1 MNKALLATAACAA
14 LGVAAAAQAA
24 VTVQI
29 VDKGVPANGSTVAT
43 GYHGYVIRLVSD
55 SGAITAVD
63 ASTGAFGIT
72 GKMVQRWTDSDGD
85 DVPEVRSPGYLA
97 NDNSTGNANNF
108 DSHYLSHPANPA
120 NPNDPF
126 NADAVSPNESLGTGG
141 SFGPPG
147 ANPPF
152 PNNVSNG
159 PFVGVGGPDG
169 TLKVSVGIKAFAQAT
184 TFDLAYVVLPNNA
197 TDSFTASVAT
207 ANGTFPVAA
216 TFPVPEPTTLSLA
229 GLGALGMLA
238 RRRRA

>member
-14 LGVAAAAQAA
+14 LGLTAATQAA

-29 VDKGVPANGSTVAT
+29 VSKGTPTNGATVAT
-43 GYHGYVIRLVSD
+43 GYTGYVIRLVSD
-55 SGAITAVD
+55 SGNITAVD
-63 ASTGAFGIT
+63 ASTGALGIT
-72 GKMVQRWTDSDGD
+72 GRMVQRWTDSDGD
-85 DVPEVRSPGYLA
+85 DVPEVSSPGYLGP
-97 NDNSTGNANNF
+97 DNSTGNANNF

-120 NPNDPF
+120 NPADPF
-126 NADAVSPNESLGTGG
+126 NADAVSPNETFGSGTFGG
-141 SFGPPG
+141 PG

-159 PFVGVGGPDG
+159 PFVGVGGPNG

-184 TFDLAYVVLPNNA
+184 TFDLAYVVLPNTA
-197 TDSFTASVAT
+197 TDSFSASVAT
-207 ANGTFPVAA
+207 ANGTFPVSASI
-216 TFPVPEPTTLSLA
+216 PPIPEPTTLSLA